1 MRSRVLNTRLR
12 ERVVVT
18 TKTGQAFAGILY
30 SADDKAIV
38 LKQASAIGVAEDKSD
53 VDLDGEWIVLTSNVD
68 WIQRP

>member
-1 MRSRVLNTRLR
+1 MRSRVLSSRFR

-18 TKTGQAFAGILY
+18 TKTGQAVSGILY